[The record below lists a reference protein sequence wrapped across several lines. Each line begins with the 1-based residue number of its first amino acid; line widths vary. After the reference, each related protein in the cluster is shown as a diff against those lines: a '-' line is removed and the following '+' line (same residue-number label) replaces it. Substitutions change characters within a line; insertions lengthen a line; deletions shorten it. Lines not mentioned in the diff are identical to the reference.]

1 MVNVGLMHSSR
12 VINSMSPASTF
23 RYNFH
28 GIEAT
33 DFFEPYEASGS
44 FVLRR
49 TLKLEGEPVE
59 GLTYLVAR
67 GSNISVVEPN
77 GKFRLGDLT
86 ITVTISGDEPNFKL
100 RKSSEVT
107 VPIDLSKGSLTLTQ
121 VYDW

>member
-1 MVNVGLMHSSR
+1 M
-12 VINSMSPASTF
+12 
-23 RYNFH
+23 
-28 GIEAT
+28 
-33 DFFEPYEASGS
+33 
-44 FVLRR
+44 LRR

-77 GKFRLGDLT
+77 GTFRLGDLS